1 MTSGNDFSDKCD
13 NTWTPIENLEAAL
26 VGYDLPS
33 GNPFASDFI
42 EDPGL
47 KKQIF
52 NATIPSENEDEN
64 YKLDSGISIREY
76 EMCDDHFKIRLAT
89 SIKGYKKV
97 IRFLFEFPIKIE
109 NKCPDQLNLTSRNII
124 MEKKIVIINYISCMI
139 FEKIS
144 SIKYVYIQ
152 FVADRNITSMNIE

>member
-13 NTWTPIENLEAAL
+13 NTWTPIDNLEAAL

-76 EMCDDHFKIRLAT
+76 EMCDDNFKIRLAT

-97 IRFLFEFPIKIE
+97 IFLNF
-109 NKCPDQLNLTSRNII
+109 QLKL
-124 MEKKIVIINYISCMI
+124 KKIAPISPMFRFVILIWIIVIS
-139 FEKIS
+139 
-144 SIKYVYIQ
+144 
-152 FVADRNITSMNIE
+152 AA

>member
-1 MTSGNDFSDKCD
+1 MKNQFKMPFEMATLFIILLCVLHVNASIKTYCKDGDECD
-13 NTWTPIENLEAAL
+13 DTWTPIDNLEAAL

-52 NATIPSENEDEN
+52 NATLESENDSEK

-76 EMCDDHFKIRLAT
+76 QMCDTHFKTRLAT
-89 SIKGYKKV
+89 SVKGYKKV
-97 IRFLFEFPIKIE
+97 SK
-109 NKCPDQLNLTSRNII
+109 S
-124 MEKKIVIINYISCMI
+124 
-139 FEKIS
+139 
-144 SIKYVYIQ
+144 
-152 FVADRNITSMNIE
+152 

>member
-1 MTSGNDFSDKCD
+1 MVLFCLNAEVGIFKKQKKKAHFYLIENGNLDGKQFKSELKVRILDKWNLNVKLYKQMTSGNDFSDKCD

-97 IRFLFEFPIKIE
+97 ILFLF
-109 NKCPDQLNLTSRNII
+109 
-124 MEKKIVIINYISCMI
+124 
-139 FEKIS
+139 
-144 SIKYVYIQ
+144 
-152 FVADRNITSMNIE
+152 